1 MKERSETYEEFSQEL
16 NGLSGGG
23 HHVPDTVAGQDQE
36 IVLLIALDNLHVGHA
51 AHQLLIWTQIFVQ
64 LVAEVTK
71 GAGNLVSV
79 IDGAKSIQQDH

>member
-23 HHVPDTVAGQDQE
+23 HHVAGQDQE

-51 AHQLLIWTQIFVQ
+51 AHQLLVWT
-64 LVAEVTK
+64 
-71 GAGNLVSV
+71 
-79 IDGAKSIQQDH
+79 